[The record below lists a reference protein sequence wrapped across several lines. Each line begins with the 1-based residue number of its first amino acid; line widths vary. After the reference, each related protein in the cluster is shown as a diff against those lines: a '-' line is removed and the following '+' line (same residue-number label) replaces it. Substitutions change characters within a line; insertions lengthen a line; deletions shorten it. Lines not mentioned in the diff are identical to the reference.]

1 MTNKITNNNNFNYIV
16 VDNATNRRVSKE
28 ELELNENDLILIKIN
43 SSIYEKYKKDIEE
56 LTRKI
61 QFEKEYILN

>member
-1 MTNKITNNNNFNYIV
+1 MTNKFNYIV

-43 SSIYEKYKKDIEE
+43 SSIYEKYKKNIEE

-61 QFEKEYILN
+61 QFEIEYVLEKN